1 MPAHLM
7 PAEALL
13 EERPE
18 SPAGGAPVMRREAFT
33 RNSMKCCKCC
43 RVSMSRVWVG
53 QKCGV
58 TLWLGQSI

>member
-18 SPAGGAPVMRREAFT
+18 SPAGGPPAMKREAFT
-33 RNSMKCCKCC
+33 RNSMKCGKCC
-43 RVSMSRVWVG
+43 RVSVNTMWGRFTVG
-53 QKCGV
+53 QN
-58 TLWLGQSI
+58 I